1 MEPAAIA
8 QNQASQH
15 LSQCLVEQCLVEQN
29 RLMAMLASA
38 SPMPECLA
46 AICDSIARLS
56 PGTRASIF
64 IEDIENLVDGWPHQS
79 LHQSPYQSP
88 YQSLDNSV
96 LADHSIPILAADQA
110 PLGSLVLSFDTV
122 RSVTEAEQQLAEFG
136 AYCVSIL
143 WERDRTNRVLH
154 QSEEKYGTL
163 FASMDEGFCICEML
177 FDEADRPFDY
187 RFLEANSMI
196 ETLSGLSNVV
206 GKTMREF
213 VPDLEAEWYEI
224 YGKVVRTGQPV
235 RFEQQATALDRWFDV
250 NAFPIGEA
258 QSNQLA
264 ILFTNTTERRRTEQA
279 LRASEAKSR
288 NILESITDAFF
299 TVDRDWKFTYLNPQA
314 ERMVG
319 CEPGELLGKDMWQE
333 YPGVVGSEFET
344 AYRRAAEDKIASS
357 VVSYYPDHDRW
368 YEAHAY
374 PANEGIT
381 VYFRNVTDQKQAE
394 AALQK
399 SIQQLRAI
407 YDGTSRYMGLLTP
420 DGTLIEINRAALD
433 FVGTQANDVIGLP
446 LWETVWFRYTPA
458 AAEAVRQSVMRAAAG
473 ERDRQ
478 EISIT
483 SPLGQVITF
492 EFLFYPIF
500 NEAGEV
506 MFIVPE
512 ATDVTA
518 RKQAKEALAM
528 SEERF
533 RNMADNI
540 AQLAWIADH
549 QGKVDWYN
557 QRWFDYTGTTM
568 AEMAEWGWQQVHHPD
583 HLDRVFEK
591 VQHYFAQDEPW
602 EDTFPLRGKDGE
614 YRWFLSRAIPIRSE
628 QDNVLRWFG
637 TNTDITEQRESEQ
650 AKALLLAQEQKARL
664 AAESANQIKDEFL
677 AVVSHEL
684 RTPLNPILG
693 WSQLLQKGHL
703 SPQKTAQALAIIE
716 RNAKMQAQLIND
728 LLDVSR
734 ILQGKL
740 SLSAQPVDLGYVIRV
755 AMETVQLSATAK
767 SIHLDMAL
775 DPSVG
780 KVSGDASRLQQVIWN
795 LLSNA
800 VKFTPPG
807 GRITVRLERVGTAA
821 QVSISDTGKGIDPD
835 FLPLVFDHFR
845 QEDAS
850 ITRKFGGLGLG
861 LAIVRRLVELH
872 GGTIHADSPGEGQGS
887 TFAFKLPLMPAPVS
901 QALLPNTLRAVT
913 APKIGPITASLSL
926 QDRKILVVDDDESS
940 RDYVTAALETYGAN
954 VRAAASGHE
963 ALALLIESPPDVLVS
978 DVGMPEM
985 DGYSLIRQIRA
996 LPAAQGGQTPAIA
1009 LTAYAAEM
1017 DYQQAMSAGFQRH
1030 IAKPVEA
1037 DALIE
1042 IICFLLASS

>member
-1 MEPAAIA
+1 MKPAAIA

-15 LSQCLVEQCLVEQN
+15 PSQCLVEQCLVEQT
-29 RLMAMLASA
+29 RLMTMLASA

-56 PGTRASIF
+56 PGTRASVF
-64 IEDIENLVDGWPHQS
+64 IEDFVDGSP
-79 LHQSPYQSP
+79 HQSPYQASGNQSP
-88 YQSLDNSV
+88 DNSR
-96 LADHSIPILAADQA
+96 LADHSIPILTADQT

-154 QSEEKYGTL
+154 QSEEKYRTL
-163 FASMDEGFCICEML
+163 FESMNEGFCICEML
-177 FDEADRPFDY
+177 FDDANQPYDY
-187 RFLEANSMI
+187 RFLEVNSML
-196 ETLSGLSNVV
+196 ETLTGLSNVV
-206 GKTMREF
+206 GKTIREF
-213 VPDLEAEWYEI
+213 VPDLEAEWFEI
-224 YGKVVRTGQPV
+224 YGKVVRTGQPI
-235 RFEQQATALDRWFDV
+235 RFEQQATALNRWFDV

-264 ILFTNTTERRRTEQA
+264 MIFTNTTKRRRAEQA
-279 LRASEAKSR
+279 LKASEAQSR

-299 TVDRDWKFTYLNPQA
+299 TIDRDWKFTYLNPQA
-314 ERMVG
+314 ERLLSR
-319 CEPGELLGKDMWQE
+319 EPGELLGKLIWQE
-333 YPGVVGSEFET
+333 YPGIVGSEFET
-344 AYRRAAEDKIASS
+344 AYRLAAEDKIASS
-357 VVSYYPDHDRW
+357 VVSYYPDHERW
-368 YEAHAY
+368 YEVHVY
-374 PANEGIT
+374 SANEGIT
-381 VYFRNVTDQKQAE
+381 VYFRNVSDQKQAE

-399 SIQQLRAI
+399 NVQQLRAI

-420 DGTLIEINRAALD
+420 DGTLIEINRAALN
-433 FVGTQANDVIGLP
+433 FVGTQADDVVGLP

-458 AAEAVRQSVMRAAAG
+458 AAAAVRQSVMRAAAG

-478 EISIT
+478 EISVT
-483 SPLGQVITF
+483 SPLNKVITF

-506 MFIVPE
+506 IFIVPE

-518 RKQAKEALAM
+518 RKQAKKALAM

-533 RNMADNI
+533 RNLADNI

-549 QGKVDWYN
+549 QGKIDWYN

-568 AEMAEWGWQQVHHPD
+568 EQMADWGWRQVHHPD
-583 HLDRVFEK
+583 HTDRVFEK
-591 VQHYFAQDEPW
+591 IKHCFAQDEPW

-637 TNTDITEQRESEQ
+637 TNTDITEQREAEQ

-703 SPQKTAQALAIIE
+703 SPQKTTQALEIIE

-734 ILQGKL
+734 ILQGKM
-740 SLSAQPVDLGYVIRV
+740 SLGAQPVDLGYVIRD

-767 SIHLDMAL
+767 SIHLDMVLEPA
-775 DPSVG
+775 VG
-780 KVSGDASRLQQVIWN
+780 RVSGDASRLQQVIWN

-800 VKFTPPG
+800 VKFTPSG
-807 GRITVRLERVGTAA
+807 GRITVQLERVGTTA

-835 FLPLVFDHFR
+835 FLPHVFDHFR
-845 QEDAS
+845 QEDTS

-872 GGTIHADSPGEGQGS
+872 GGTIRAHSPGEGQGA

-901 QALLPNTLRAVT
+901 QALLPNALEAGTVLKAVPKAVSKT
-913 APKIGPITASLSL
+913 AALSL
-926 QDRKILVVDDDESS
+926 RDRKILVVDDDESS
-940 RDYVTAALETYGAN
+940 RDYVIAALETYGAS
-954 VRAAASGHE
+954 VTTAASGHE

-996 LPAAQGGQTPAIA
+996 LPADQGGQTPAIA

-1030 IAKPVEA
+1030 IAKPIEA

-1042 IICFLLASS
+1042 VICFLLV